1 MIINDSKVDSIVKEN
16 GRVKNKVKRMLL
28 SFLFG
33 GLIGVVAYFFYFMY
47 DQFLNVGQQI
57 SLTLT
62 SGTIVLISF
71 ILTCLGIFDKLVN
84 IAYSGILIPIS
95 GFANSITS
103 SALEGKSEGLIF
115 GIGSKIFSLIGS
127 VCTYGIV
134 SSIFLGFIYFVYK
147 VIINA

>member
-1 MIINDSKVDSIVKEN
+1 M
-16 GRVKNKVKRMLL
+16 
-28 SFLFG
+28 F
-33 GLIGVVAYFFYFMY
+33 
-47 DQFLNVGQQI
+47 DQLLNVGHQV

-134 SSIFLGFIYFVYK
+134 SSIFLGLIYFVYR